1 MGSYPYQEY
10 PLKIVENSIYKT
22 GGHSTLNIV
31 TVSEYVFNRELDRE
45 VGGDS
50 DSFSPDLSS
59 LKDVTFVE
67 DMDLLAHEIAHQWW
81 GTGVLVEEDS
91 PWSSEGFANYLAYKY
106 VTEEFGSYASAYILA
121 MWRGGVDSM
130 ENSYYYT
137 NPKMLENLPEKQRQ
151 TYEMQAR
158 KAELYSR
165 MPLLLMRA
173 EGLLGEESFFKSLS
187 EIYAEYRF
195 KSLSYE
201 EFLSAMGLSESEL
214 DKDTVKGAETEAEGT
229 AEGEVVFDE

>member
-1 MGSYPYQEY
+1 
-10 PLKIVENSIYKT
+10 VESSIYKT

-31 TVSEYVFNRELDRE
+31 TVSEYVFNRKLDRKVRE
-45 VGGDS
+45 DS
-50 DSFSPDLSS
+50 DSFSLDLTS
-59 LKDVTFVE
+59 LNDITFVG
-67 DMDLLAHEIAHQWW
+67 DMNLLAHEIAHQWW

-106 VTEEFGSYASAYILA
+106 VTEEFGSYASEYILA

-137 NPKMLENLPEKQRQ
+137 NPEMLENLPEKQRQ
-151 TYEMQAR
+151 TYEMQTR
-158 KAELYSR
+158 SVELYSR
-165 MPLLLMRA
+165 MPLLLLRT
-173 EGLLGEESFFKSLS
+173 EELLGEESFFVKLS

-201 EFLSAMGLSESEL
+201 EFLSSLGLSEGEL
-214 DKDTVKGAETEAEGT
+214 DDDMVKREETESEGT
-229 AEGEVVFDE
+229 AEGEVIVDE